1 MINMELIRDVI
12 DIAYDIYMI
21 YLELFGLDV
30 RGNKGNSRYM
40 SLIKTLKE
48 KINEEKELYELLAQ
62 DRESYDMLLYY
73 VKRKPTQMLYLRMY
87 SYMIFNDDNAI
98 EDEDNRFRSIYS
110 ACNIDLFLVYLSFL
124 QDRIDDESLSS
135 VKDGLIYMKYYNSFI
150 NLDLEESLI
159 ENKFEACK
167 VNYANSYFVSNILLM
182 DKNITEEEIL
192 DYYRDAIAVALVGLL
207 NIVDLEYDNE
217 DRMVDVISSECMLR
231 ASLSMLSNGQYEV
244 LKEGIYKVID
254 DLSTGENSK
263 SVSIV
268 NSIIDGRVKDKSR
281 AKRIYTGGFSE

>member
-1 MINMELIRDVI
+1 MINMELIGDVI

-21 YLELFGLDV
+21 YLELFGLEV
-30 RGNKGNSRYM
+30 RGNKENSRYM

-62 DRESYDMLLYY
+62 DRESYDMLFDY

-124 QDRIDDESLSS
+124 QDCIDDESLSS
-135 VKDGLIYMKYYNSFI
+135 VKDGLIYTKYYNSFI

-159 ENKFEACK
+159 ENKFEVCK
-167 VNYANSYFVSNILLM
+167 VNYAKAYFVSNILLM

-244 LKEGIYKVID
+244 LKEGIYKVIN
-254 DLSTGENSK
+254 DLSTGENGK
-263 SVSIV
+263 SVCIV
-268 NSIIDGRVKDKSR
+268 NSIINGRVKDKSMV
-281 AKRIYTGGFSE
+281 KRIYTRGFSK